1 MTLFVIGTKSRPFD
15 KTSEYVFEG
24 INVPKPSSTLKG
36 QSFLLEMARFKSIQ
50 AGGGRLALMNEDMSG
65 CPKESRSGN
74 PRNLRYE
81 NKVNEMPESYPW
93 QTYLCYPGGD
103 PGKKDNFVIEAS
115 NLTIYLLQ
123 SHQGHFWSTYAS
135 AEKSKWSI

>member
-15 KTSEYVFEG
+15 NVFEG
-24 INVPKPSSTLKG
+24 INMPKPSSTLKG

-81 NKVNEMPESYPW
+81 NKVNEMPESYP
-93 QTYLCYPGGD
+93 
-103 PGKKDNFVIEAS
+103 
-115 NLTIYLLQ
+115 
-123 SHQGHFWSTYAS
+123 
-135 AEKSKWSI
+135 

>member
-1 MTLFVIGTKSRPFD
+1 
-15 KTSEYVFEG
+15 
-24 INVPKPSSTLKG
+24 
-36 QSFLLEMARFKSIQ
+36 
-50 AGGGRLALMNEDMSG
+50 MNEDVSG
-65 CPKESRSGN
+65 GPKESRSGN

-115 NLTIYLLQ
+115 NLTSYLLGAIKDILDL
-123 SHQGHFWSTYAS
+123 HMPVLKNLIRWSM
-135 AEKSKWSI
+135 